1 MQIIKGKIPSA
12 KKDHNLWARRYWQ
25 STFAAQFP
33 DPVFIDTEGS
43 TKEMDVARFKK
54 PTSWTMLLEQINYV
68 KIIQIFAGHS

>member
-12 KKDHNLWARRYWQ
+12 KKITIYGPEGIGK

-43 TKEMDVARFKK
+43 TKEIKNPR
-54 PTSWTMLLEQINYV
+54 
-68 KIIQIFAGHS
+68 AGQCCQSRLIM